1 MDYYSSKN
9 LSRPPTE
16 KYSYLF
22 NYKPETI
29 PTLQNMYNFKDSH
42 KYKAGSPYSNYDDIV
57 GGNISYHKNRRPLTY
72 DYSAPNFMNKNVV
85 TYTQYID
92 PMGSFKPEY
101 KRILRENDNKGQ
113 LTWIQDSCEWRED
126 LMSRQQRKFNQ
137 SAYNSNLNIY

>member
-1 MDYYSSKN
+1 MDYYSQKI

-29 PTLQNMYNFKDSH
+29 PTLQNMYNYKDSH
-42 KYKAGSPYSNYDDIV
+42 KYKAGSPYSNFDDIM
-57 GGNISYHKNRRPLTY
+57 GGTISYHKNRHPISH
-72 DYSAPNFMNKNVV
+72 DFSSPNFTNKNEI
-85 TYTQYID
+85 TFTQYID

-101 KRILRENDNKGQ
+101 TRTHKENNNKGQ

-126 LMSRQQRKFNQ
+126 LMARQQRKSNQ
-137 SAYNSNLNIY
+137 SRYEPKLNIY